1 MEFEKV
7 INERKCLRKQKRAQH
22 RLARDLNISCSE
34 SPTKYLVICN
44 AGLVTGLSEENLKI
58 ILDPLV
64 TKYSIR
70 MPPGKSYCFVEFP
83 NEADAKTVYDQLHG
97 NVKILQEKYPLYLTF
112 TTSVPEVQEDSSQ
125 YVIPGLRVIE
135 NFLTSEQEEQLLKS
149 IDWKEDDDVSSELK
163 HRKVKHFG
171 YKFCYDTN
179 SVNVN
184 EPITPIPDDYHFLQ
198 RLFEDAG
205 CGEHEFD
212 QITINRYLP
221 GQGIPPHIDTHS
233 VFEDT
238 ILSLSLGSACVMD
251 LKRGKEKISIVLP
264 GRSLL
269 VMSGE
274 SRYAWSHGICPRH
287 NDTTQ
292 NENGSAIQKRGIRTS
307 FTFRKVR
314 TGNCQCCFS
323 EFCNTIKNN
332 QATINELNATGIE
345 NLYVHEVYEEI
356 SDHFDQTRHKPWPNV
371 SAFLD
376 TIKVGGLLLDVGCGN
391 GKYLLGRPEIYK
403 MGCDRSSGLVEI
415 CRKREFE
422 VQISNCLSLP
432 YRDDCFDAAISIA
445 VIHHLSTEERRRRA
459 IFEIVRTLR
468 VGGKCLIYVWAKEQ
482 VRDSKQSTY
491 LKFNSSKLENQQQ
504 QKQQQNRERE
514 KKELFGITLPVHE
527 NRTEFTYRDNLV
539 PWKRKGG
546 GTFLRFY
553 HVFESGELEALCS
566 TLPVNI
572 EKSYYDQGN
581 WCIILEKR

>member
-1 MEFEKV
+1 MNF
-7 INERKCLRKQKRAQH
+7 
-22 RLARDLNISCSE
+22 S
-34 SPTKYLVICN
+34 
-44 AGLVTGLSEENLKI
+44 
-58 ILDPLV
+58 ILD
-64 TKYSIR
+64 Y
-70 MPPGKSYCFVEFP
+70 EF
-83 NEADAKTVYDQLHG
+83 N
-97 NVKILQEKYPLYLTF
+97 
-112 TTSVPEVQEDSSQ
+112 
-125 YVIPGLRVIE
+125 
-135 NFLTSEQEEQLLKS
+135 NFFQ
-149 IDWKEDDDVSSELK
+149 
-163 HRKVKHFG
+163 
-171 YKFCYDTN
+171 
-179 SVNVN
+179 
-184 EPITPIPDDYHFLQ
+184 
-198 RLFEDAG
+198 
-205 CGEHEFD
+205 
-212 QITINRYLP
+212 
-221 GQGIPPHIDTHS
+221 
-233 VFEDT
+233 
-238 ILSLSLGSACVMD
+238 
-251 LKRGKEKISIVLP
+251 
-264 GRSLL
+264 
-269 VMSGE
+269 
-274 SRYAWSHGICPRH
+274 
-287 NDTTQ
+287 
-292 NENGSAIQKRGIRTS
+292 
-307 FTFRKVR
+307 
-314 TGNCQCCFS
+314 
-323 EFCNTIKNN
+323 
-332 QATINELNATGIE
+332 
-345 NLYVHEVYEEI
+345 
-356 SDHFDQTRHKPWPNV
+356 
-371 SAFLD
+371 
-376 TIKVGGLLLDVGCGN
+376 
-391 GKYLLGRPEIYK
+391 